1 MIVKNVE
8 FVGVEMSK
16 DLRNIVSYDN
26 DDEGL
31 ERVVLTHSRESLKM
45 MVKLVDNFFWKLN
58 HKEQMNE
65 K

>member
-45 MVKLVDNFFWKLN
+45 MVKLVDNFCWN
-58 HKEQMNE
+58 
-65 K
+65 

>member
-45 MVKLVDNFFWKLN
+45 MVKLVDNFFLETEPLRAN
-58 HKEQMNE
+58 A
-65 K
+65 

>member
-45 MVKLVDNFFWKLN
+45 MVKLVDNLFLKLN
-58 HKEQMNE
+58 S
-65 K
+65 

>member
-8 FVGVEMSK
+8 FVGGEMSK

-31 ERVVLTHSRESLKM
+31 ERVVLTHSRESLKI
-45 MVKLVDNFFWKLN
+45 MVKLIDNSLLELN
-58 HKEQMNE
+58 R
-65 K
+65 